1 MEIVTTSGDSTITI
15 IPRND
20 DAYISVHYRNV
31 STDKT
36 LITNNTAGVY
46 TDNSLVFVF
55 LDADKTTLKIKEGQ
69 FVHFEIYGSSTEED
83 PANNLLYRGRMFI
96 ADQSISQ
103 TSGQV
108 YDLNQGDYTEQQS
121 DNEYIIY

>member
-55 LDADKTTLKIKEGQ
+55 LDADKTTLKITEVRWIGSTIDIGISPRA
-69 FVHFEIYGSSTEED
+69 IYLSS
-83 PANNLLYRGRMFI
+83 
-96 ADQSISQ
+96 
-103 TSGQV
+103 
-108 YDLNQGDYTEQQS
+108 
-121 DNEYIIY
+121 